1 MPLYDYQCPRC
12 DYIQEFMAD
21 PDDLNAVCCPQCSY
35 GMQRIVTLGRGNS
48 MPVDCDWIGTVRE
61 VVNKNPKTQKP
72 EDKEFLKSPTRENYK
87 NWMKAN
93 KLRPLEDGERSL
105 PKKTDINKFKA
116 EQKDALKKKF
126 NKDFAIGRSSL
137 A

>member
-1 MPLYDYQCPRC
+1 MPIYDYECPRC
-12 DYIQEFMAD
+12 GFIKEYTAD
-21 PDDLNAVCCPQCSY
+21 PDDLNAICCHQCGY

-48 MPVDCDWIGTVRE
+48 MPIDCDWIADVRE

-72 EDKEFLKSPTRENYK
+72 EDAEFLKSPTRQNYI
-87 NWMKAN
+87 NWKKAN
-93 KLRPLEDGERSL
+93 KLRHLEDGERAL
-105 PKKTDINKFKA
+105 PKKTDMKKFKA

-126 NKDFAIGRSSL
+126 NKDFAIDRSSL

>member
-1 MPLYDYQCPRC
+1 MPLYDFECFSC
-12 DYIQEFMAD
+12 GHIKEFMAD
-21 PDDLNAVCCPQCSY
+21 PDDFNVQCCPQCSH
-35 GMQRIVTLGRGNS
+35 GMVRIVSLGRGNS
-48 MPVDCDWIGTVRE
+48 MPVDCDWIASVRE

-72 EDKEFLKSPTRENYK
+72 EDKEILKSPTRQNYH

-93 KLRPLEDGERSL
+93 KLRHLEDGERSL
-105 PKKTDINKFKA
+105 PKPTDMNKFKA

-126 NKDFAIGRSSL
+126 AKAFAIDRSGL